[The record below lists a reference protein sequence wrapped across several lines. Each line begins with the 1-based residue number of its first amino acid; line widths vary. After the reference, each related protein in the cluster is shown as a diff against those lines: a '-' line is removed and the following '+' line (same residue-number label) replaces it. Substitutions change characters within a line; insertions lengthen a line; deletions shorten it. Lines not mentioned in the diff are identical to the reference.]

1 MTPVAD
7 LVRNAKV
14 LVFDFDGTLV
24 DSNPIKLRAFETC
37 FAEFPHR
44 REEILAYCLGHH
56 AVPRGDKFRHVYERI
71 IGLPYTDATAIV
83 LHKRFFALTT
93 DQIVAAPEIAGA
105 SAFLESVHGDH
116 RTALL
121 SSTPHQILVHLL
133 VERGW
138 SRLFSCVRGAPVD
151 KREWLVSLR
160 GEWGLGEGDAVVF
173 GDTDEDVAAAWA
185 AGCVPVMVGEA
196 PVGAH
201 VPRIRDFRVLVNG
214 GRRPAKPFA
223 GEPQSCDYSA

>member
-1 MTPVAD
+1 MTSVAD
-7 LVRNAKV
+7 LVRNARA

-24 DSNPIKLRAFETC
+24 DSNPIKLRAFEAC
-37 FAEFPHR
+37 FADFPHR

-71 IGLPYTDATAIV
+71 IGLPYTDATAAV
-83 LHKRFFALTT
+83 LHERFFALTT

-105 SAFLESVHGDH
+105 SAFLESVHGGH

-121 SSTPHQILVHLL
+121 SSTPHRILVHVL

-138 SRLFSCVRGAPVD
+138 WRFFSRVRGAPVD

-160 GEWGLGEGDAVVF
+160 GEWGLAEWDAVVF
-173 GDTDEDVAAAWA
+173 GDTDEDIAAAWA

-196 PVGAH
+196 SVDAP
-201 VPRIRDFRVLVNG
+201 VPRIRDFREIVNG
-214 GRRPAKPFA
+214 GGRPAPPA
-223 GEPQSCDYSA
+223 PPGSVRSLSG